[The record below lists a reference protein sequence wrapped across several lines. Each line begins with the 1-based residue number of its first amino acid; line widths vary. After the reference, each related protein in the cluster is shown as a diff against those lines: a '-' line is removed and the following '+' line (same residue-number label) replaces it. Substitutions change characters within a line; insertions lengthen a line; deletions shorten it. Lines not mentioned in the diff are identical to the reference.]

1 MFCKARLLQDLMKL
15 WRSMSKSTSTPLER
29 TARLLDLVPF
39 LASHQGIELKSLSAN
54 FDVTETQMVA
64 DLTTLWMCGLPGY
77 TPLEL
82 MDLSFESGF
91 VTIHNAETL
100 SHPRALSDEE
110 TIALL
115 LGLDVVIASLP
126 SDRNDLKSVAV
137 DLVKRLSN
145 RSSIPA
151 KMSAVPATP
160 GSVRAI
166 IESSLVEQG
175 AVEILYHSSYSDEI
189 SRRIVIPVELREE
202 NGFEYLWGVC
212 QSAHALRSFRLDRIQ
227 EAAPNARSI
236 DPTPLISDD
245 QNHGISYTIHAH
257 SRPRQVIERFAIH
270 KEDFTANVQVVSF
283 SREWIRRSVLA
294 SAGSVEVV
302 EPANIRGQILSSAQS
317 ILDRYL
323 RR

>member
-1 MFCKARLLQDLMKL
+1 
-15 WRSMSKSTSTPLER
+15 MSKPLQTPLSR

-39 LASHQGIELKSLSAN
+39 LASHQGIELKALCEN
-54 FDVTETQMVA
+54 FEVTEPQMVA

-100 SHPRALSDEE
+100 SHPRALNDEE
-110 TIALL
+110 IIALL

-126 SDRNDLKSVAV
+126 IERSDLKVIAL
-137 DLVKRLSN
+137 DLIDRLST
-145 RSSIPA
+145 RSSIPS

-166 IESSLVEQG
+166 IESSLLKKG
-175 AVEILYHSSYSDEI
+175 AVEILYHSSYSDRI
-189 SRRIVIPVELREE
+189 SRRVVLPIELYEE
-202 NGFEYLWGVC
+202 NGFEYLRGVC

-227 EAAPNARSI
+227 EASPKSSH
-236 DPTPLISDD
+236 SDAIPAIAGD
-245 QNHGISYTIHAH
+245 QSKGIAYTIRAH
-257 SRPRQVIERFAIH
+257 SRPREVIERFAINMD
-270 KEDFTANVQVVSF
+270 DFSENAQVVSF
-283 SREWIRRSVLA
+283 SSEWIRRSVLA
-294 SAGSVEVV
+294 SSGSVEVLT
-302 EPANIRGQILSSAQS
+302 PASIRAEILDSAQS

>member
-1 MFCKARLLQDLMKL
+1 
-15 WRSMSKSTSTPLER
+15 MSKSVQTPLGR

-39 LASHQGIELKSLSAN
+39 LASHQGIELKALSDN
-54 FDVTETQMVA
+54 FNVTESQMVA

-100 SHPRALSDEE
+100 SNPRALNDEE
-110 TIALL
+110 IIALL
-115 LGLDVVIASLP
+115 LGLDIVMASLP
-126 SDRNDLKSVAV
+126 SDRNDLKLLAV
-137 DLVKRLSN
+137 DLIKQLSI
-145 RSSIPA
+145 RSSIPS

-166 IESSLVEQG
+166 IESSLIEKRG
-175 AVEILYHSSYSDEI
+175 VEILYHSSYSDEI
-189 SRRIVIPVELREE
+189 SRRIVIPIELRQE

-227 EAAPNARSI
+227 EAVAKSTSI
-236 DPTPLISDD
+236 DAVPVTATEPS
-245 QNHGISYTIHAH
+245 QGISYTIHAH
-257 SRPRQVIERFAIH
+257 SRPRQVIERFAIN
-270 KEDFTANVQVVSF
+270 KEAFTANLQVVSF
-283 SREWIRRSVLA
+283 STEWIKRSVLA

-302 EPANIRGQILSSAQS
+302 EPPTIRSEILHSAQS
-317 ILDRYL
+317 LLARYQG
-323 RR
+323 R

>member
-1 MFCKARLLQDLMKL
+1 
-15 WRSMSKSTSTPLER
+15 MSKPVQTPLGR

-39 LASHQGIELKSLSAN
+39 LASHQGIELKALSDN
-54 FDVTETQMVA
+54 FNVTESQMVA

-100 SHPRALSDEE
+100 SNPRALNDEE
-110 TIALL
+110 IIALL
-115 LGLDVVIASLP
+115 LGLDIVMASLP
-126 SDRNDLKSVAV
+126 SDRNDLKLLAV
-137 DLVKRLSN
+137 DLIKQLSI
-145 RSSIPA
+145 RSSIPS

-166 IESSLVEQG
+166 IESSLIEKRG
-175 AVEILYHSSYSDEI
+175 VEILYHSSYSDEI
-189 SRRIVIPVELREE
+189 SRRIVIPIELRQE

-227 EAAPNARSI
+227 EAVVKSTSI
-236 DPTPLISDD
+236 DAVPVTATEPS
-245 QNHGISYTIHAH
+245 QGISYTIHAH
-257 SRPRQVIERFAIH
+257 SRPRQVIERFAIN
-270 KEDFTANVQVVSF
+270 KEAFTANLQVVSF
-283 SREWIRRSVLA
+283 STEWIKRSVLA

-302 EPANIRGQILSSAQS
+302 EPPTIRSGILHSAQS
-317 ILDRYL
+317 LLARYQG
-323 RR
+323 R

>member
-1 MFCKARLLQDLMKL
+1 
-15 WRSMSKSTSTPLER
+15 MSKPTQTPLGR

-39 LASHQGIELKSLSAN
+39 LATHQGIELKALSEN
-54 FDVTETQMVA
+54 FEVTDAQMVA

-110 TIALL
+110 IIALL

-126 SDRNDLKSVAV
+126 SDRSDLKLIAL
-137 DLVKRLSN
+137 DLVERLST
-145 RSSIPA
+145 RSSIPS

-166 IESSLVEQG
+166 IESSLLEKG

-189 SRRIVIPVELREE
+189 SRRVVTPIELREE

-227 EAAPNARSI
+227 EAASKSNVAEAIPALTN
-236 DPTPLISDD
+236 D
-245 QNHGISYTIHAH
+245 QSHGISYTIHAH
-257 SRPRQVIERFAIH
+257 SRPREVIERFAID
-270 KEDFTANVQVVSF
+270 KEEFTEKARVVSF
-283 SREWIRRSVLA
+283 SHEWIKRSVLA
-294 SAGSVEVV
+294 SAGSAEVV
-302 EPANIRGQILSSAQS
+302 EPATIRSEIRSSAQL
-317 ILDRYL
+317 ILDRYETN
-323 RR
+323 

>member
-1 MFCKARLLQDLMKL
+1 
-15 WRSMSKSTSTPLER
+15 MSKPVQTPLGR

-39 LASHQGIELKSLSAN
+39 LASHQGIELKALSDN
-54 FDVTETQMVA
+54 FNVTESQMVA

-100 SHPRALSDEE
+100 SNPRALNDEE
-110 TIALL
+110 IIALL
-115 LGLDVVIASLP
+115 LGLDIVMASLP
-126 SDRNDLKSVAV
+126 SDRNDLKLLAV
-137 DLVKRLSN
+137 DLIKQLSI
-145 RSSIPA
+145 RSSIPS

-166 IESSLVEQG
+166 IESSLIEKRG
-175 AVEILYHSSYSDEI
+175 VEILYHSSYSDEI
-189 SRRIVIPVELREE
+189 SRRIVIPIELRQE

-227 EAAPNARSI
+227 EAVVKSTSI
-236 DPTPLISDD
+236 DAVPVTATEPSR
-245 QNHGISYTIHAH
+245 GISYTIHAH
-257 SRPRQVIERFAIH
+257 SRPRQVIERFAIN
-270 KEDFTANVQVVSF
+270 KEAFTANLQVVSF
-283 SREWIRRSVLA
+283 STEWIKRSVLA

-302 EPANIRGQILSSAQS
+302 EPPTIRSEILHSAQS
-317 ILDRYL
+317 LLARYQG
-323 RR
+323 R

>member
-1 MFCKARLLQDLMKL
+1 
-15 WRSMSKSTSTPLER
+15 MSKPLQTPLGR

-39 LASHQGIELKSLSAN
+39 LASHQGIELKTLSGN
-54 FDVTETQMVA
+54 FDITDAQMVA

-100 SHPRALSDEE
+100 SHPRALNDEE
-110 TIALL
+110 IIALL

-126 SDRNDLKSVAV
+126 SDRNDLKLIAL

-151 KMSAVPATP
+151 KMSAFPATP

-166 IESSLVEQG
+166 IERSLAEKG
-175 AVEILYHSSYSDEI
+175 AVEIIYHSSYSDEL
-189 SRRIVIPVELREE
+189 SRRVVIPVELREE

-227 EAAPNARSI
+227 EATPHARSS
-236 DPTPLISDD
+236 DPAPLISDD
-245 QNHGISYTIHAH
+245 QDHGISYIIRAH
-257 SRPRQVIERFAIH
+257 SRPRQVIERFAIP
-270 KEDFTANVQVVSF
+270 KDDFTANLQVVSY
-283 SREWIRRSVLA
+283 SREWIKRSVLA
-294 SAGSVEVV
+294 SSGSVEVV
-302 EPANIRGQILSSAQS
+302 EPANIRAEIHSSARS

-323 RR
+323 KR

>member
-1 MFCKARLLQDLMKL
+1 
-15 WRSMSKSTSTPLER
+15 MSKPTQTPLGR

-39 LASHQGIELKSLSAN
+39 LATHQGIELKALSDN
-54 FDVTETQMVA
+54 FEVTEAQMVA
-64 DLTTLWMCGLPGY
+64 YLTSIWMCGLPGY

-100 SHPRALSDEE
+100 SHPRALNDEE

-126 SDRNDLKSVAV
+126 TDRDDLKLVAL

-145 RSSIPA
+145 RNSIPS

-166 IESSLVEQG
+166 IESSLLG
-175 AVEILYHSSYSDEI
+175 KDSVEILYHSSYSDEV
-189 SRRIVIPVELREE
+189 SRRVVIPIEIREE

-212 QSAHALRSFRLDRIQ
+212 QNAHALRSFRLDRIQ
-227 EAAPNARSI
+227 EAAPKSREI
-236 DPTPLISDD
+236 DSLPPITDD
-245 QNHGISYTIHAH
+245 QGEGISYTLHAH
-257 SRPRQVIERFAIH
+257 SRPRQVIERFAID
-270 KEDFTANVQVVSF
+270 KEDFTAHGHVHVHSF
-283 SREWIRRSVLA
+283 SKEWIRRSVLA
-294 SAGSVEVV
+294 SAGSVEVI
-302 EPANIRGQILSSAQS
+302 EPASIRVEILRSAQS
-317 ILDRYL
+317 ILDRYE
-323 RR
+323 RP

>member
-1 MFCKARLLQDLMKL
+1 
-15 WRSMSKSTSTPLER
+15 MSKPPQTPLGR

-39 LASHQGIELKSLSAN
+39 LASHQGIELKTLSEN
-54 FDVTETQMVA
+54 FGVTDTQMVA

-115 LGLDVVIASLP
+115 LGLDVVIESLP
-126 SDRNDLKSVAV
+126 SDRNDLKLAAL

-160 GSVRAI
+160 GSVRAV
-166 IESSLVEQG
+166 IERSISVKG

-212 QSAHALRSFRLDRIQ
+212 ESAHALRSFRLDRIQ
-227 EAAPNARSI
+227 EAAPNARNI
-236 DPTPLISDD
+236 DPTPLISGD
-245 QNHGISYTIHAH
+245 QSHGISYTIHAH
-257 SRPRQVIERFAIH
+257 SRLRHAIERFAIH

-283 SREWIRRSVLA
+283 SLEWIRRSVLA

-302 EPANIRGQILSSAQS
+302 GPASIRAEILSSAQS
-317 ILDRYL
+317 LLDRYL
-323 RR
+323 ER

>member
-1 MFCKARLLQDLMKL
+1 
-15 WRSMSKSTSTPLER
+15 MSKPTQTPLGR

-39 LASHQGIELKSLSAN
+39 LATHQGIELKTLSEN
-54 FDVTETQMVA
+54 FNVTDAQMVA

-110 TIALL
+110 IIALL
-115 LGLDVVIASLP
+115 LGLDIVIASLP
-126 SDRNDLKSVAV
+126 NDRSDLKLIAL
-137 DLVKRLSN
+137 DLVARLST
-145 RSSIPA
+145 RSSIPS
-151 KMSAVPATP
+151 KMSAVPAAP

-166 IESSLVEQG
+166 IEKSLLEKE

-189 SRRIVIPVELREE
+189 SRRVVTPIELREE

-212 QSAHALRSFRLDRIQ
+212 QSAHGLRSFRLDRIQ
-227 EAAPNARSI
+227 EAAPKSNSSQPIPA
-236 DPTPLISDD
+236 ISGS
-245 QNHGISYTIHAH
+245 QSHGISYTIHAH
-257 SRPRQVIERFAIH
+257 SRPREVIERFAIN
-270 KEDFTANVQVVSF
+270 KEEFTENARVVSF
-283 SREWIRRSVLA
+283 SHEWIKRSVLA

-302 EPANIRGQILSSAQS
+302 EPDNIRAEILRSAQS
-317 ILDRYL
+317 LLERY
-323 RR
+323 

>member
-1 MFCKARLLQDLMKL
+1 
-15 WRSMSKSTSTPLER
+15 MSKPTQTPLGR

-39 LASHQGIELKSLSAN
+39 LATHQGIELKALSEN
-54 FDVTETQMVA
+54 FDVTDAQMVA

-110 TIALL
+110 IIALL

-126 SDRNDLKSVAV
+126 SDRSDLKLIAL
-137 DLVKRLSN
+137 DLVNRLST
-145 RSSIPA
+145 RSSIPS
-151 KMSAVPATP
+151 KMSAIPATP

-166 IESSLVEQG
+166 IERSLLEKG
-175 AVEILYHSSYSDEI
+175 AVEILYHSSYSDET
-189 SRRIVIPVELREE
+189 SRRVVTPIELRQE

-227 EAAPNARSI
+227 EVAPRSKSAEA
-236 DPTPLISDD
+236 TPAVNNEQRD
-245 QNHGISYTIHAH
+245 GISYTIHAH
-257 SRPRQVIERFAIH
+257 SRPREAVERFAIN
-270 KEDFTANVQVVSF
+270 KADFTENAQVISF
-283 SREWIRRSVLA
+283 SNEWIKRSVLA

-302 EPANIRGQILSSAQS
+302 EPASIRAEILSSAQS
-317 ILDRYL
+317 ILDRYQ